1 MEASPRA
8 LKITKRKLQFS
19 PLCTNSKVFN
29 PSKLHKTP
37 FLKLL
42 DTCTDQKPSAVQ
54 QRAIQVQKR
63 KTYLARS
70 MLHLKSRRVLP
81 MLISRGDDKPQT
93 GYDKPQSEKPCNIL
107 PCDMNEGVEN
117 KENEVPVV
125 ENLSEKVK
133 VMKMSPSSNPSVK
146 CVMIF

>member
-19 PLCTNSKVFN
+19 PLCTNNKVIN

-37 FLKLL
+37 FLQLL

-81 MLISRGDDKPQT
+81 MLISRGETPAQSDKPMQ
-93 GYDKPQSEKPCNIL
+93 DQ
-107 PCDMNEGVEN
+107 DQDN
-117 KENEVPVV
+117 KENEAPVV
-125 ENLSEKVK
+125 EHLSEKVK
-133 VMKMSPSSNPSVK
+133 VMKMSPSNNRNVK